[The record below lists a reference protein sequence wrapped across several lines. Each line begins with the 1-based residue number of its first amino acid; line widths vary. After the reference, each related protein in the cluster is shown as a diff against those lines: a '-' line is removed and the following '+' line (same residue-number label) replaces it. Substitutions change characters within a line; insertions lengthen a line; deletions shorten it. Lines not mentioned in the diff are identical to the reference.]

1 MSKHPESFP
10 QIASSLASIA
20 RSFYARGWAVG
31 TSGNLSAVVDR
42 EPLGLAISPSGV
54 DKGELVADQILM
66 IDEHG
71 RVLSD
76 HDAKPSDESALHL
89 MIVKERGAGA
99 VLHTHSIWNT
109 VLSDLHAGEGGL
121 AIEGYEMLT
130 GLKGVKTHQHLEWL
144 PIIEN
149 SQNMLALAAS
159 VGDNLSKHTEAHGFL
174 LRGHGLYTW
183 GDNPEEAKRHV
194 EILEFLLEVVGRTL
208 QLKQRD

>member
-10 QIASSLASIA
+10 QIATSLASID
-20 RSFYARGWAVG
+20 RSFYARVWAVG

-76 HDAKPSDESALHL
+76 HDAKPSDGSALHL

-109 VLSDLHAGEGGL
+109 VLSD
-121 AIEGYEMLT
+121 
-130 GLKGVKTHQHLEWL
+130 
-144 PIIEN
+144 
-149 SQNMLALAAS
+149 
-159 VGDNLSKHTEAHGFL
+159 
-174 LRGHGLYTW
+174 
-183 GDNPEEAKRHV
+183 
-194 EILEFLLEVVGRTL
+194 
-208 QLKQRD
+208 